1 MSAKH
6 WTITV
11 AAALAAGCQTWG
23 PTWSELSG
31 AVYTATTPDR
41 RPSILIS
48 VGDESIGSVTPYRV
62 APGTYRVVVQSP
74 VHNRFR
80 GSEKE
85 LTLAIAPCQRYYI
98 AAQFDNPTTPDWA
111 PVVDYIEPIAGCRS
125 SAG

>member
-1 MSAKH
+1 MTAKH
-6 WTITV
+6 WTIAVT
-11 AAALAAGCQTWG
+11 AALAAGCQTWG

-62 APGTYRVVVQSP
+62 VPGTYRVVVQSP

-85 LTLAIAPCQRYYI
+85 LTLAIAPCRRYYI
-98 AAQFDNPTTPDWA
+98 AAQFDNPVGPDWT
-111 PVVDYIEPIAGCRS
+111 PVVDYVEPIAGCKTS
-125 SAG
+125 LG